1 MKCLKRKFWK
11 AENTETVKVI
21 MNWQVKLPVVATVVV
36 VRELEVAGSVV
47 AVAVMVAVDVS
58 VVTEVVVDTRGMK

>member
-11 AENTETVKVI
+11 AGNTETVKVI

-58 VVTEVVVDTRGMK
+58 VVTEVVVDTGGMK